1 MRIASTAPTVGGS
14 SAAVTAS
21 EAAAM
26 APKHRTA
33 AVRVIDFFNVSTAR
47 VPKAGRAALAAHT
60 RAVSDRAGL
69 IDARIP
75 IDVSGRAGLVDPGVS
90 TRTRPAQ
97 ASGGTRLIDSGVA
110 AWPRPA
116 DIPGGARL
124 IEARVAI
131 GTDRAG
137 VTGCARLIDATV
149 ARMQDRGNADRY
161 DREAHCHGC
170 ALDGSHGC
178 PPE

>member
-1 MRIASTAPTVGGS
+1 MDALPFPRG
-14 SAAVTAS
+14 
-21 EAAAM
+21 
-26 APKHRTA
+26 HH
-33 AVRVIDFFNVSTAR
+33 
-47 VPKAGRAALAAHT
+47 AALAAQT
-60 RAVSDRAGL
+60 RTVSDFAGL

-75 IDVSGRAGLVDPGVS
+75 TDVSGRTGLVDPGVS

-97 ASGGTRLIDSGVA
+97 VSGGTRLIDSGVA

-131 GTDRAG
+131 GTDRAS

-149 ARMQDRGNADRY
+149 ARVQDRGNADRY
-161 DREAHCHGC
+161 YREAHCRGY
-170 ALDGSHGC
+170 ALDRSHEC
-178 PPE
+178 PLE